1 MTRTPMNAEPFILR
15 KATSYLRQ
23 GSRPILAGAPGRAA
37 PCAGQGVRSSACW
50 NDRRKDFDMTEK
62 LLFTGKTHNTSGR
75 DGGARS
81 SDGQLDIKLK
91 QPHPAAENLFGA
103 AWSACYM
110 GALEVAASQ
119 RNIKLPAGTAVDAE
133 IDLNSDAG
141 SYFLRARLN
150 VSVPGVD
157 PQVARELLGAAHS
170 ICPYSKA
177 THGNINVATKLL

>member
-23 GSRPILAGAPGRAA
+23 GKPTDTGWGAGPRSTMCRAGG
-37 PCAGQGVRSSACW
+37 PFIGMLD
-50 NDRRKDFDMTEK
+50 DRRKDFDMTEK